1 MLSLQ
6 GYEDMYSRV
15 KRPRR
20 PVQGLMYSPQKNKP
34 HQTKLTGKYKV
45 YTRFLEY
52 VIRGYEWGSN
62 GAL

>member
-34 HQTKLTGKYKV
+34 HQTKLTGKYQV
-45 YTRFLEY
+45 YTRFLECMMP
-52 VIRGYEWGSN
+52 GYEWCSG
-62 GAL
+62 GAM